1 MTPKIL
7 AILKEYDVKATFFVV
22 HKNSS
27 TLENYM
33 KQAYQ
38 EGHEI
43 AVHSYTHSYKQIYQ
57 SEESFLEDFE
67 KTRQWIQTVTGAPE
81 PTLQYRFPGGS
92 SISAKFAD
100 KAVLNRILY
109 RMGELHA
116 IHHDWNVS
124 SGDAAKIRPTK
135 EQILHNIMENAVKY
149 KEPVI
154 LMHDSL
160 KNGST
165 CEALPEIIESLRKE
179 GYQFDTISRIKQPAQ
194 HKIYSES
201 GIPAKSERYLHRKKT
216 PASFSLSST
225 AAARESTVSKQTDTK
240 RKGFS

>member
-1 MTPKIL
+1 
-7 AILKEYDVKATFFVV
+7 
-22 HKNSS
+22 
-27 TLENYM
+27 M

-43 AVHSYTHSYKQIYQ
+43 AVHSYTHNYKQIYQ

-67 KTRQWIQTVTGAPE
+67 KTRQWIQTVTGAPK

-100 KAVLNRILY
+100 KTVLNRILF
-109 RMGELHA
+109 RMRELHA

-124 SGDAAKIRPTK
+124 SGDAAKTKPTK
-135 EQILHNIMENAVKY
+135 KQLLHNIMENALKY

-154 LMHDSL
+154 LMHDSS
-160 KNGST
+160 KNSST
-165 CEALPEIIESLRKE
+165 CESLPEIIESLRKE
-179 GYQFDTISRIKQPAQ
+179 GYRFDTISNIKQPVQ

-201 GIPAKSERYLHRKKT
+201 GIPANSERYLHRKKA
-216 PASFSLSST
+216 PKFFSHSST
-225 AAARESTVSKQTDTK
+225 AAARKNTVSEQNDTK
-240 RKGFS
+240 RKDFS